1 MTIPQ
6 LPANTVSDIAD
17 KLRSAKVTQNLSR
30 NLTDNFTWTRGLATG
45 SLIAGAILLVTGNR
59 RAGIAFTAV
68 GAAAAL
74 LEDVDGTRELWD
86 SIPTYIESGQQ
97 VLNRVEKFVEEVAEQ
112 GQRVAAMLNKQIR

>member
-1 MTIPQ
+1 MTIAQ

-17 KLRSAKVTQNLSR
+17 KLRSSKVTQNLAQ
-30 NLTDNFTWTRGLATG
+30 NMTWTRGLATG
-45 SLIAGAILLVTGNR
+45 SLIAGAILLVSGKR

-74 LEDVDGTRELWD
+74 LEDVEGTRELWN

-97 VLNRVEKFVEEVAEQ
+97 VLNRVEKFVEDLAEQ
-112 GQRVAAMLNKQIR
+112 GERVSKMITKQIR